1 MESSLLCYLA
11 NWVSLFCKLNQKKQ
25 YLRGRIGKNLF
36 ALVVQWIERKF
47 PKL

>member
-1 MESSLLCYLA
+1 MTQKGLSLLCHFA
-11 NWVSLFCKLNQKKQ
+11 KKQ
-25 YLRGRIGKNLF
+25 YLRGRIGFILF